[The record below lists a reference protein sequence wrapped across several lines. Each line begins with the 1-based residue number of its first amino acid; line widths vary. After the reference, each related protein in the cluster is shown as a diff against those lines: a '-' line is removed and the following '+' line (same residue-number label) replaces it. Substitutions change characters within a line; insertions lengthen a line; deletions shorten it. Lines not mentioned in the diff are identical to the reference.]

1 VKKRTKVVCFSF
13 ILCIICFFVMAFYFA
28 VYWLKG
34 DEKPV
39 KSDAIIVLAG
49 ALTSTFYAADL
60 YNSGYA
66 PVVYISIPIRE
77 HGLKMLDDLGI
88 FIPRAEDTYK
98 QILLKKGVHEQ
109 NIHFFGQS
117 SVSTVQ
123 EAEAASKL
131 FRGDSC
137 KIIIVTS
144 PYHVRRATIIF
155 KDTMKDCQFR
165 VLGTTY
171 EPCPEKWWTDQDAA
185 RNVLLETSKT
195 VFYLFGGRFRS
206 HVQ

>member
-1 VKKRTKVVCFSF
+1 MKKRTKVICFSL
-13 ILCIICFFVMAFYFA
+13 ILCIVCFFVTAFYFA
-28 VYWLKG
+28 GYWLKG

-49 ALTSTFYAADL
+49 EPTRSFYAADL

-66 PVVYISIPIRE
+66 PAVYISIPIRE

-88 FIPRAEDTYK
+88 FIPRMEDIYK

-117 SVSTVQ
+117 SLSTVQ

-144 PYHVRRATIIF
+144 PCHVRRASMIF
-155 KDTMKDCQFR
+155 KDTMKNCQFR

-171 EPCPEKWWTDQDAA
+171 EPFPEKWWTDQDAA
-185 RNVLLETSKT
+185 RNVLLEMSKI
-195 VFYLFGGRFRS
+195 VFYLLGGRFRS
-206 HVQ
+206 HAQ